1 MLTWLAIGL
10 VPLAHAAPAEIRG
23 TRWRLDPDSAWTE
36 GEVTA
41 LEAFAATAPLAWT
54 TEPVR
59 LQRTSAGS
67 LPDDLTTPHMLAR
80 IAGRRVTLA
89 LDGLQ
94 ERASAWILAHPD
106 AGATDAAALATLVLR
121 RQFGHALTH
130 LADDGWSTSA
140 AWTGLSGWRPL
151 FPWAP
156 PAEERAWSFASPH
169 GMRSA
174 AEDLA
179 TVAERAWVDGRLPGE
194 SWRHPKCRLPTK
206 WRQVEAFFQQTSPI
220 DGECPALSDTLFD
233 PDRIRSIE
241 LVYVRSSTSSPSSI
255 AGHTLMALEY
265 EPDATG
271 LVRRQAYGIQ
281 ALTSGAEGPAQML
294 RGLTG
299 GFPSQVM
306 WEPWESVALR
316 YATREGRDILRFP
329 LLLTQAQKAALL
341 ARLDELHQG
350 WRRPYLFF
358 TRNCGQLPLEL
369 IEAITGEPARLP
381 PAFGPDALLGYLQ
394 RSGMLA
400 PAVRPPLEEI
410 SLDTRAD
417 AAEELRRSTA
427 TALVERHPERAG
439 ELREAFRAIEH
450 HATKVRQR
458 GYTDLGVTAAT
469 FSDAPSF
476 EDVDRYLAWS
486 DAVELGRMLAPG
498 QPGRPADPAL
508 QALRTAKLA
517 NRLVAQAGGDD
528 LLLLDSREPLEAA
541 LAAQPP
547 DRGSAHSP
555 LRRLEISSGAHLED
569 GVLLPTVVVSTRL
582 YETHLGEARLFSVA
596 PGTEGTLMDF
606 EVQAGLSPKGG
617 LRSRWTALDLR
628 VVRGAAPV
636 ANPGWYVGLLRVDQG
651 RFLDAR
657 TDATWLE
664 AGPVLEVW
672 QYDNHRFNLLL
683 STGSAFQ
690 TDWGATGV
698 PGMKAGASSVSLGV
712 GLPVRVTAWAG
723 SARQALTGVA
733 LEAEWRPVY
742 MAGSWM
748 QSASTRIQARVRL
761 GEIRGVDVALVGE
774 HRTTQRTTLGGVW
787 MPDQEARLGIWV
799 ERY

>member
-10 VPLAHAAPAEIRG
+10 VPLAHAASVEIRG
-23 TRWRLDPDSAWTE
+23 TGWRLDPDSAWTE
-36 GEVTA
+36 GEVSA
-41 LEAFAATAPLAWT
+41 LDAFAATAPLAWT
-54 TEPVR
+54 TEPIR
-59 LQRTSAGS
+59 LQRASAGP

-94 ERASAWILAHPD
+94 ERVSAWVLAHPD
-106 AGATDAAALATLVLR
+106 AGATDAAALAALVLR

-130 LADDGWSTSA
+130 LADDGWSTRA

-194 SWRHPKCRLPTK
+194 SSRHPKCRLPTK
-206 WRQVEAFFQQTSPI
+206 WRQVEAFFKQASPI
-220 DGECPALSDTLFD
+220 DGACPALADTLFD
-233 PDRIRSIE
+233 PGRIRSIE
-241 LVYVRSSTSSPSSI
+241 LVYVRSSTSSPASL

-265 EPDATG
+265 EPDAAG
-271 LVRRQAYGIQ
+271 MVRRQAYGIQ
-281 ALTSGAEGPAQML
+281 ALTTGPEGPAQVL

-299 GFPSQVM
+299 GFPSQVL

-316 YATREGRDILRFP
+316 YATLEGRDILRFP
-329 LLLTQAQKAALL
+329 LVLTHAQKAALL

-394 RSGMLA
+394 RAGMLA
-400 PAVRPPLEEI
+400 PAVSPPLEEI
-410 SLDTRAD
+410 SLDARAD
-417 AAEELRRSTA
+417 AANVLRGTVA
-427 TALVERHPERAG
+427 AALQARHPERAVA
-439 ELREAFRAIEH
+439 LRAAFRAIEH
-450 HATKVRQR
+450 RATEVRQR
-458 GYTDLGVTAAT
+458 GYTDLGVIAAT
-469 FSDAPSF
+469 FSDAPSLQ
-476 EDVDRYLAWS
+476 DVDRYLAWS
-486 DAVELGRMLAPG
+486 DAVELGHLLTA
-498 QPGRPADPAL
+498 GRPRRPAEPVL
-508 QALRTAKLA
+508 QAIRLAKVG
-517 NRLVAQAGGDD
+517 NRRVAQDAGED
-528 LLLLDSREPLEAA
+528 LRLLDSREPLEAV
-541 LAAQPP
+541 LAARPA
-547 DRGSAHSP
+547 DRGSDHSP
-555 LRRLEISSGAHLED
+555 LRRLEISSGARLED

-596 PGTEGTLMDF
+596 PGVEGALL
-606 EVQAGLSPKGG
+606 EVELQAGLAPKGG
-617 LRSRWTALDLR
+617 LRSRWTAVDLR
-628 VVRGAAPV
+628 VVQGTAPV
-636 ANPGWYVGLLRVDQG
+636 ANPGWYLGLIQVDQG
-651 RFLDAR
+651 GFLQAQ
-657 TDATWLE
+657 THATWLE
-664 AGPVLEVW
+664 AGPVLEAW

-683 STGSAFQ
+683 SAGSAVQ
-690 TDWGATGV
+690 TDWDATGLPAGE
-698 PGMKAGASSVSLGV
+698 PGGPAFSIGV

-733 LEAEWRPVY
+733 LEADWRPVY

-774 HRTTQRTTLGGVW
+774 HRTTQRTTFGGAW
-787 MPDQEARLGIWV
+787 MPDQEGRLGIWV